1 MSKKHADRDPP
12 SGPRPSRARPGKS
25 RRSRTASVRVDLETL
40 ARIDAI
46 AAARSTPE
54 RTVTRAEAVR
64 DLIATGL
71 PLSEEKAVSA
81 RRAKIA
87 VVKEPSSREPE
98 E

>member
-1 MSKKHADRDPP
+1 MTTKRTDSDPP
-12 SGPRPSRARPGKS
+12 SGPRRARPRPGKS
-25 RRSRTASVRVDLETL
+25 RRSRAASVRIDLETL

-71 PLSEEKAVSA
+71 PLSEEKAVSE
-81 RRAKIA
+81 RRAAIR
-87 VVKEPSSREPE
+87 VVKKPDE
-98 E
+98 